1 MSAAVERCDV
11 CIVGAGIAG
20 LNALFTTSQYLS
32 PGQRVILLDRRQ
44 RVGGMW
50 VDTYEYVRLHQPHPF
65 FTAGNISWTLGAE
78 PSHLATKHEVLA
90 HFDHCLDVLR
100 RRVKVDEYYG
110 WTMQSDEE
118 ADGVVRVQCRSDD
131 GRSMVLEAKRLI
143 KAIASDVEPNDPLPL
158 SSTSVH
164 SVSPNYCDM
173 RSGDIDASDAPVWV
187 IGSGKTAMDTA
198 HALINRHPGREVNL
212 LAGSGT
218 YFAHRDRLFPTGGRR
233 WWGGLTFN
241 AFADEVTQMFDGTNE
256 EEVARHWR
264 ARCGVWVTPSTGN
277 FLLGV
282 LSTAERDAIAAGL
295 HDIVMDHL
303 VDVVDRDGRAEMQL
317 RSGAVREIDPGSWIV
332 NCTGYLLKHSPP
344 YEPYTSPSGRV
355 LSLNARAATLHLTTY
370 MGYFLP
376 HLMFTDQLTEV
387 PLYELDLI
395 DLRRKCNAV
404 FPHTLMTLAVYNLS
418 LIADALPLSVFRDC
432 GLDVARW
439 YPVPR
444 QAVGMAQFLATHRRR
459 RPHLQR
465 TLDTVAKRFDVHC
478 GPLARS
484 NAPLLSQ

>member
-1 MSAAVERCDV
+1 MSAAVERCAV

-32 PGQRVILLDRRQ
+32 PGQRIILLDRRQ

-50 VDTYEYVRLHQPHPF
+50 VDTYEYVRLHQPHAF
-65 FTAGNISWTLGAE
+65 FTAGNIGWTLGAE

-100 RRVKVDEYYG
+100 RRVTVDEYYG

-131 GRSMVLEAKRLI
+131 GRSLVVEAKRLI

-158 SSTSVH
+158 SSTSVR
-164 SVSPNYCDM
+164 SVSPTYCDM

-241 AFADEVTQMFDGTNE
+241 AFADEVTRMFDGTNE

-264 ARCGVWVTPSTGN
+264 ERCGVWVTPSTGN

-295 HDIVMDHL
+295 RDIVMDHL

-317 RSGAVREIDPGSWIV
+317 RSGAVRAIDPDSWIV

-355 LSLNARAATLHLTTY
+355 LSLNARGATLHLTTY

-376 HLMFTDQLTEV
+376 HLMFTGQLTEV
-387 PLYELDLI
+387 PLYELDMI

-404 FPHTLMTLAVYNLS
+404 FPHALMTLAVHNLS

-478 GPLARS
+478 APLARS
-484 NAPLLSQ
+484 SAPLLSQ

>member
-1 MSAAVERCDV
+1 MSAAVERCAV

-32 PGQRVILLDRRQ
+32 PGQRIILLDRRQ

-50 VDTYEYVRLHQPHPF
+50 VDTYEYVRLHQPHAF
-65 FTAGNISWTLGAE
+65 FTAGNIGWTLGAE

-100 RRVKVDEYYG
+100 RRVTVDEYYG

-131 GRSMVLEAKRLI
+131 GRSLVVEAKRLI

-158 SSTSVH
+158 SSTSVR

-233 WWGGLTFN
+233 WWGGLKFN
-241 AFADEVTQMFDGTNE
+241 AFADEVTRMFDGTNE

-264 ARCGVWVTPSTGN
+264 ERCGVWVTPSTGN

-295 HDIVMDHL
+295 RDIVMDHL

-317 RSGAVREIDPGSWIV
+317 RSGAVRAIDPDSWIV

-355 LSLNARAATLHLTTY
+355 LSLNARGATLHLTTY

-376 HLMFTDQLTEV
+376 HLMFTGQLTEV
-387 PLYELDLI
+387 PLYELDMI

-404 FPHTLMTLAVYNLS
+404 FPHALMTLAVHNLS

-478 GPLARS
+478 APLARS
-484 NAPLLSQ
+484 SAPLLSQ

>member
-1 MSAAVERCDV
+1 
-11 CIVGAGIAG
+11 
-20 LNALFTTSQYLS
+20 
-32 PGQRVILLDRRQ
+32 
-44 RVGGMW
+44 
-50 VDTYEYVRLHQPHPF
+50 
-65 FTAGNISWTLGAE
+65 
-78 PSHLATKHEVLA
+78 
-90 HFDHCLDVLR
+90 
-100 RRVKVDEYYG
+100 
-110 WTMQSDEE
+110 MQSDEE

-131 GRSMVLEAKRLI
+131 GRTMVVEAKRLI

-158 SSTSVH
+158 SSTSVR

-241 AFADEVTQMFDGTNE
+241 AFADEVTRMFDGTNE

-264 ARCGVWVTPSTGN
+264 ERCGVWVTPSTGN

-295 HDIVMDHL
+295 RDIVMDHL

-317 RSGAVREIDPGSWIV
+317 RSGAVRAIDPDSWIV

-355 LSLNARAATLHLTTY
+355 LSLNARGATLHLTTY

-376 HLMFTDQLTEV
+376 HLMFTGQLTEV
-387 PLYELDLI
+387 PLYELDMI

-404 FPHTLMTLAVYNLS
+404 FPHALMTLAVHNLS

-478 GPLARS
+478 APLARS
-484 NAPLLSQ
+484 SAPLLSQ